1 MSLNSIN
8 TNTGALVALQ
18 SLNATNSQLQTAQ
31 NQIST
36 GLRVAGAEDDG
47 SIYAI
52 AQGQRSQVSAL
63 GAVTDSLNRASSV
76 LDVAVTAGQTIS
88 DLLNQLK
95 SKALE
100 ASDTSLSTSDR
111 SAINSDF
118 KSLIGQIKNQVSN
131 ASFDG
136 ANLIAT
142 GGATI
147 YALSGPS
154 TGNKLSLAAQSLALG
169 GANLTVTAGSSFHH
183 RDPGLHPADADQHL
197 DHQRQRRGGQ
207 AGHRSQLG
215 HHQPRLRVQPERYA
229 DHGHRQPGGTPTWR
243 PRARPLQALQTKQ
256 QLGVQALSIAN
267 SSSSNPAQPVPRLI
281 KSTAAAAR
289 EGEKPPRA
297 AVVSGHS

>member
-18 SLNATNSQLQTAQ
+18 TLNATNSSLETAQ

-47 SIYAI
+47 AIWSI
-52 AQGQRSQVSAL
+52 AQGQRSQVTSL
-63 GAVTDSLNRASSV
+63 SAVTDSLNRASSV

-118 KSLIGQIKNQVSN
+118 QSLITQIKSEVSN

-136 ANLIAT
+136 ANLIES
-142 GGATI
+142 GGATL
-147 YALSGPS
+147 YALTSPSGAD
-154 TGNKLSLAAQSLALG
+154 KLTLAAQSLALG
-169 GANLTVTAGSSFHH
+169 GTNLTVTAGASFTTATQASTLLTAINTSITNVNGAVAKLGTEANSVTTSLSFVSKLS
-183 RDPGLHPADADQHL
+183 DTLTTGIGNLVDADV
-197 DHQRQRRGGQ
+197 
-207 AGHRSQLG
+207 AAES
-215 HHQPRLRVQPERYA
+215 A
-229 DHGHRQPGGTPTWR
+229 T
-243 PRARPLQALQTKQ
+243 LQALQTKQ

-267 SSSSNPAQPVPRLI
+267 SSSSNLLSLFR
-281 KSTAAAAR
+281 
-289 EGEKPPRA
+289 G
-297 AVVSGHS
+297 

>member
-18 SLNATNSQLQTAQ
+18 SLNATNSQLETTQ
-31 NQIST
+31 NEVST
-36 GLRVAGAEDDG
+36 GLRVAGAQDDG
-47 SIYAI
+47 SIWAI
-52 AQGQRSQVSAL
+52 AQGQRSQVSSL
-63 GAVTDSLNRASSV
+63 GAATDSLNRASSV

-118 KSLIGQIKNQVSN
+118 KSLITQIKNQVSN

-136 ANLIAT
+136 ANLIET
-142 GGATI
+142 GGATL

-154 TGNKLSLAAQSLALG
+154 GSAKLTLAAQSLALG
-169 GANLTVTAGSSFHH
+169 GANLSLTAGSSFTTATQASNLLTTINSSITAVNLAVSKLGTEANAVTTNLSFVSNLS
-183 RDPGLHPADADQHL
+183 DTLTTGIGNLVDADV
-197 DHQRQRRGGQ
+197 
-207 AGHRSQLG
+207 AAES
-215 HHQPRLRVQPERYA
+215 A
-229 DHGHRQPGGTPTWR
+229 T
-243 PRARPLQALQTKQ
+243 LQALQTKQ

-267 SSSSNPAQPVPRLI
+267 SSSGNLLSLFR
-281 KSTAAAAR
+281 
-289 EGEKPPRA
+289 G
-297 AVVSGHS
+297 

>member
-18 SLNATNSQLQTAQ
+18 SLNATNSQLETTQ
-31 NQIST
+31 NEVST
-36 GLRVAGAEDDG
+36 GLRVAGAQDDG
-47 SIYAI
+47 SIWAI
-52 AQGQRSQVSAL
+52 AQGQRSQVSSL
-63 GAVTDSLNRASSV
+63 GAATDSLNRASSV

-118 KSLIGQIKNQVSN
+118 KSLITQIKNQVSN

-136 ANLIAT
+136 ANLIET
-142 GGATI
+142 GGATL

-154 TGNKLSLAAQSLALG
+154 GSAKLTLAAQSLALG
-169 GANLTVTAGSSFHH
+169 GANLSLTAGSSFTTATQASNLLTTINSSITAVNLAVSKLGTEANAVTTNLSFVSNLS
-183 RDPGLHPADADQHL
+183 DTLTTGVGNLVDADV
-197 DHQRQRRGGQ
+197 
-207 AGHRSQLG
+207 AAES
-215 HHQPRLRVQPERYA
+215 A
-229 DHGHRQPGGTPTWR
+229 T
-243 PRARPLQALQTKQ
+243 LQALQTKQ

-267 SSSSNPAQPVPRLI
+267 SSSGNLLSLFR
-281 KSTAAAAR
+281 
-289 EGEKPPRA
+289 G
-297 AVVSGHS
+297 

>member
-8 TNTGALVALQ
+8 TNTGAQVALQ
-18 SLNATNSQLQTAQ
+18 SLNATNSQLSTAQ
-31 NQIST
+31 NEIST
-36 GLRVAGAEDDG
+36 GLRVGGAEDDG
-47 SIYAI
+47 AIWAI
-52 AQGQRSQVSAL
+52 AQSQRSQVSAL

-136 ANLIAT
+136 ANLIQT
-142 GGATI
+142 GGPSL
-147 YALSGPS
+147 YALSDPNG
-154 TGNKLSLAAQSLALG
+154 GNKLSLAAQSLALG
-169 GANLTVTAGSSFHH
+169 GANLTVTAGSSFTTATQASTLLTAINTSITNVNLAVSKLGTEANSVTT
-183 RDPGLHPADADQHL
+183 DLSFVSKLSDTLTSGVGNLVDADV
-197 DHQRQRRGGQ
+197 
-207 AGHRSQLG
+207 AAES
-215 HHQPRLRVQPERYA
+215 A
-229 DHGHRQPGGTPTWR
+229 T
-243 PRARPLQALQTKQ
+243 LQALQTKQ

-267 SSSSNPAQPVPRLI
+267 SSSSNLLSLFR
-281 KSTAAAAR
+281 
-289 EGEKPPRA
+289 G
-297 AVVSGHS
+297 